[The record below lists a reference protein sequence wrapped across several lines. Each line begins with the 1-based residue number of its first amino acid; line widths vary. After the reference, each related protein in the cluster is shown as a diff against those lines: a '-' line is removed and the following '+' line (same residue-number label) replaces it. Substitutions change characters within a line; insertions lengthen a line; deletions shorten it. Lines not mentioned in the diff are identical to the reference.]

1 MRETYQNIL
10 NVVVIIF
17 IIGSSVLLFSQQKAI
32 SRLTGSQGSNNMA
45 SSAIKANTALID
57 RDQKKSE
64 STVNTISGKLVS
76 VSGNVL
82 TVEAEL
88 TDWKKMK
95 EPRDASKPA
104 PKYKKTYTV
113 TVDEKTQFSANK
125 LDSLK
130 AGDTIQIAS
139 KELVYQTD
147 KLTAVFIMSPSP
159 LPAK

>member
-10 NVVVIIF
+10 NIVVIIF
-17 IIGSSVLLFSQQKAI
+17 IIGSSVLLFSQQKII
-32 SRLTGSQGSNNMA
+32 SQFK
-45 SSAIKANTALID
+45 KANKSATTAVSANTSQID
-57 RDQKKSE
+57 RDQKTSE

-76 VSGNVL
+76 VSGNIL

-113 TVDEKTQFSANK
+113 TVDDKTNFSANK

-130 AGDTIQIAS
+130 AGDTIQVAS

-147 KLTAVFIMSPSP
+147 KLTAVFVMSPSV
-159 LPAK
+159 LPAQ